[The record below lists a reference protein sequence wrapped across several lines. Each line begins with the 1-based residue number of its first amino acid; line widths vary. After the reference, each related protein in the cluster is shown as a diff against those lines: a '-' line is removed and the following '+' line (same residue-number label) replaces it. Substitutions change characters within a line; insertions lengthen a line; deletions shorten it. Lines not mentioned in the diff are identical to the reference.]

1 MICEACGNELHI
13 GEWPFCPHGT
23 PGGNAIETNERF
35 IGGVTIENMGHDP
48 VTVYSRAE
56 FKAQMLKHGVEQHI
70 KYVPGDK
77 YLQNWTNWI
86 DPYTMESARILV
98 SRGH

>member
-1 MICEACGNELHI
+1 MTCKSCGHDLQV

-48 VTVYSRAE
+48 VTVYSREE
-56 FKAQMLKHGVEQHI
+56 FNEQMARHNVEQRI
-70 KYVPGDK
+70 KWVPGDK
-77 YLQNWTNWI
+77 HLQNWGAYV
-86 DPYTMESARILV
+86 DPYTLEAARILV
-98 SRGH
+98 SRGK